1 MNIAICPDAGTEC
14 RTNIERGVWMKKIKI
29 GLLGLGT
36 VGTGVYKLIGRRAD
50 SMEKTIGAEL
60 EIKKILVHN
69 MNKKREGIDPSL
81 LTDDWREIVEDDEI
95 QIVVEVM
102 GGMEPAKTIILE
114 ALRAGKNVVSANKD
128 LIAEEGRILLDTAQE
143 NGKDF
148 LFEAAVAG
156 GIPIIRPLKQCLA
169 ANEISDVLGIV
180 NGTTNYILTKMFE
193 DGMEFEDALRQAQEL
208 GYAEADPTADVEGL
222 DAGRKVAIMAS
233 IAFHS
238 RVVFSDVYTEGITKI
253 TAADIEYAREFDSV
267 IKLLGVARSTETG
280 IEVGVYPMMIG
291 KDHPLASVRDSFNA
305 VFIHGDAV
313 DDAMFYGRGAGEMP
327 TASAVVGDVIDAARD
342 LTYGCT
348 GRISCT
354 CYRQIP
360 VKDFGEVENKFFLRM
375 QVKNRP
381 GVLAQIACVFGEH
394 NVSIARVVQ
403 KNARKD
409 QAELVIVT
417 ENVKEKHMKNALGE
431 LGGMDSISEIS
442 SVIREY

>member
-1 MNIAICPDAGTEC
+1 MN
-14 RTNIERGVWMKKIKI
+14 KIKI

-36 VGTGVYKLIGRRAD
+36 VGTGVYKLIRMRSD
-50 SMEKTIGAEL
+50 IMEKTIGAKL

-69 MNKKREGIDPSL
+69 KNKKREGVDENL
-81 LTDDWREIVEDDEI
+81 LTDNWKEIVEDGEI
-95 QIVVEVM
+95 QIIVEVI
-102 GGMEPAKTIILE
+102 GGIEPARTMILE

-128 LIAEEGRILLDTAQE
+128 LIAEQGRELLDTAVE
-143 NGKDF
+143 YGKDL

-169 ANEISDVLGIV
+169 ANEISDILGIV
-180 NGTTNYILTKMFE
+180 NGTTNYILPKMFE
-193 DGMEFEDALRQAQEL
+193 EGMEFEDALRQAQEL

-222 DAGRKVAIMAS
+222 DAGRKAAIMAS
-233 IAFHS
+233 IGFHS

-253 TAADIEYAREFDSV
+253 TAADIAYAKEFDSV
-267 IKLLGVARSTETG
+267 IKLLAVARNTEDG
-280 IEVGVYPMMIG
+280 IEAGVYPMMLP
-291 KDHPLASVRDSFNA
+291 KDHPLSSVRESFNA

-327 TASAVVGDVIDAARD
+327 TASAVVGDIIDVARD
-342 LTYGCT
+342 LAYDCT

-375 QVKNRP
+375 QVKNQP
-381 GVLAQIACVFGEH
+381 GVLAKIAQVFGEH
-394 NVSIARVVQ
+394 MVSIARVVQ
-403 KNARKD
+403 KNAVAD
-409 QAELVIVT
+409 SAELVVVT
-417 ENVKEKHMKNALGE
+417 DRVKEKHMKEALE
-431 LGGMDSISEIS
+431 KLGKMESIYEVS